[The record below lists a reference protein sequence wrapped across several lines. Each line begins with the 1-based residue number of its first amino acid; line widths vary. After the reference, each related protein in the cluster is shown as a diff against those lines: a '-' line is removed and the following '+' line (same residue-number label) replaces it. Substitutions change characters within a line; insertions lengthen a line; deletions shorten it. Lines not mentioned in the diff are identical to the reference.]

1 MKNNEK
7 LLFSLAQRTCVR
19 DGRKKRFDE
28 VVRRLVLVVEAGDAG
43 KNLTFKEFQRCAAT
57 G

>member
-1 MKNNEK
+1 MKSCFFHSPNV
-7 LLFSLAQRTCVR
+7 LAYVT
-19 DGRKKRFDE
+19 GEKKRFDE